1 MTTWMLEKFQKQ
13 LEQTCPLR
21 RIVLP
26 PDMAGVSIYLSSR
39 AGAYLNGVVIPMDG
53 RICIS

>member
-1 MTTWMLEKFQKQ
+1 MTTCMLEEFQKR
-13 LEQTCPLR
+13 LELTCPLR

-26 PDMAGVSIYLSSR
+26 PDIAGVSIYLSSR

-53 RICIS
+53 GICIS